1 MVVVMDVEKETFGTH
16 ISQQFNEDL
25 EEIKSHVLA
34 MGGLVEKQVAD
45 SVSALV
51 DADSGLASLVRHTE
65 KRVNQYEITVDE
77 ECTRI
82 LALRQPAAS
91 DLRMIVAVTR
101 AITDLERIGD
111 EANKIAK
118 FAVALLEEGESPKGY
133 VEARHIGNHV
143 GAMVRQALDAF
154 ARLDVEAALKV
165 AREDKL
171 VDVEYESAMR
181 QLVTYMM
188 EDPRSITRVLNIV
201 WVLRALERI
210 GDHSRNIA
218 EHVIYIVKGKDVRH
232 SNLDE
237 VEDEVLSK

>member
-1 MVVVMDVEKETFGTH
+1 MDVEKETFGSH
-16 ISQQFNEDL
+16 ISRQFNEELL
-25 EEIKSHVLA
+25 EVKSHVLE
-34 MGGLVEKQVAD
+34 MGGLVERQVAD
-45 SVSALV
+45 SMAALV
-51 DADSGLASLVRHTE
+51 NSDSELAAIVRE
-65 KRVNQYEITVDE
+65 SENKVNDFEVSVDE

-101 AITDLERIGD
+101 AITDLERMGD

-118 FAVALLEEGESPKGY
+118 FAVALAEEGESPKGY

-143 GAMVRQALDAF
+143 GAMVRQSLDAF
-154 ARLDVEAALKV
+154 ARLDVETALLV

-171 VDVEYESAMR
+171 VDAEYDSAIR
-181 QLVTYMM
+181 SLVTYMI
-188 EDPRSITRVLNIV
+188 EDSRSISRVLKIV

-210 GDHSRNIA
+210 GDHARNIA

-232 SNLDE
+232 VKLEKVAE
-237 VEDEVLSK
+237 VIAKS